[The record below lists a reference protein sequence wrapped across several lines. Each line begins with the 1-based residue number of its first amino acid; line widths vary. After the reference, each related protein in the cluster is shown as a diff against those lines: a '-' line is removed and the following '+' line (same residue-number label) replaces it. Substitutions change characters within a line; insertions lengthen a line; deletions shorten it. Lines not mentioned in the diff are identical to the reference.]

1 MKSKKDN
8 GIYFGNWVPIKMI
21 LIPGILGMVFLVL
34 GIRQSPFLIAAGLFA
49 AIAGYFAI
57 SDYLFSPA
65 GKDIQAKVQELI
77 LKHIKLEFPQ
87 QILDIGCGNAPLT
100 IELAKR
106 FPGAQVTGLD
116 LWGKNWDYSMR
127 MCQENAQQA
136 GVTRQVTFRQGS
148 ATELPFEDDSFD
160 LVVSNLVFH
169 EVGQA
174 KDKRQPLCEAMRVLK
189 PGGEFVLQD
198 LFLLR
203 PYFGS
208 PEKLKE
214 SLQNLGVRKVEFIR
228 TCDSDFI
235 PGWVKLPFMLG
246 TLAVLRG
253 VK

>member
-1 MKSKKDN
+1 MKSKKDR
-8 GIYFGNWVPIKMI
+8 GIDFGNWVPIKMI

-34 GIRQSPFLIAAGLFA
+34 GIRHWPFLIAAFFFT
-49 AIAGYFAI
+49 AIASYFAI
-57 SDYLFSPA
+57 SYYLFSPA
-65 GKDIQAKVQELI
+65 GRKIQEKVQGIVLKKIEL
-77 LKHIKLEFPQ
+77 KTPQ

-106 FPGAQVTGLD
+106 FPTAQLTGLD
-116 LWGKNWDYSMR
+116 FWGKNWDYSMQ

-136 GVTRQVTFRQGS
+136 GVSRQVTFRQGS

-169 EVGQA
+169 EVGQT

-208 PEKLKE
+208 PEELKE
-214 SLQNLGVRKVEFIR
+214 SLQNVGVRKVEFIR